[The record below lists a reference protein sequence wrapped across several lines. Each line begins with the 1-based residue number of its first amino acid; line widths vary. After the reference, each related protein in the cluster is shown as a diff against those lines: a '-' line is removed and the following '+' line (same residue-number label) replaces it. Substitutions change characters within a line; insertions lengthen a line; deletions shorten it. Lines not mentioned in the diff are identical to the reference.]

1 VFCSIA
7 QLELLV
13 EEFNMTE
20 KNDISPR
27 QFYTQLV
34 TDFDE
39 DEGVMWCFAD
49 PSPRP
54 CFTPRLLEDLIRF
67 YQVIRNR
74 SNSEARAGITQS
86 IKYLILASYRPG
98 VFSLGGDLNLFIECI
113 KERDRARLDDYMRLS
128 IDVLYKTHTNLD
140 VSLST
145 LALIRGNALG
155 AGFEGA
161 LSCDYLVAEKS
172 VQLGFPE
179 VLFNMFPGMG
189 AYSFL
194 SRRLNAIQV
203 EQMILSGRIYTAEEL
218 HEMGVVD
225 VVAEDG
231 QGITEIQ
238 RFIKKLDKN
247 QVTRKALLKIRHRVN
262 PVCLDELLD
271 IGKVW
276 VDAAMSL
283 TVRELRTMERL
294 VRSQDKMAK
303 TLVQTEKI
311 GNSRYD

>member
-1 VFCSIA
+1 
-7 QLELLV
+7 V
-13 EEFNMTE
+13 EVYIVPEN
-20 KNDISPR
+20 NDARTR
-27 QFYTQLV
+27 QFYSQLI

-39 DEGVMWCFAD
+39 NDGAMWCFAD

-54 CFTPRLLEDLIRF
+54 CFTPQLLEDLIKF
-67 YQVIRNR
+67 YQVIRNKNNCE
-74 SNSEARAGITQS
+74 SRAGIAPS

-98 VFSLGGDLNLFIECI
+98 VFSLGGDLSLFIECI
-113 KERDRARLDDYMRLS
+113 KERDRARLESYMRLS

-140 VSLST
+140 VPLST
-145 LALIRGNALG
+145 IALIRGNALG

-194 SRRLNAIQV
+194 SRRINTVQV
-203 EQMILSGRIYTAEEL
+203 EQMILSGRIYSAEEL
-218 HEMGVVD
+218 YEMGVVD

-231 QGITEIQ
+231 EGINEIKK
-238 RFIKKLDKN
+238 FIKRLTKN
-247 QVTRKALLKIRHRVN
+247 QNTRKALLKIRHRVN
-262 PVCLDELLD
+262 PVSLEELLD
-271 IGKVW
+271 IGEIW

-283 TVRELRTMERL
+283 TARELKTMERL

-303 TLVQTEKI
+303 TLVQTEEI
-311 GNSRYD
+311 GRYQA

>member
-1 VFCSIA
+1 VPG
-7 QLELLV
+7 
-13 EEFNMTE
+13 NKDTR
-20 KNDISPR
+20 PR
-27 QFYTQLV
+27 QFYNQLI

-39 DEGVMWCFAD
+39 DHGTMWCFAD

-54 CFTPRLLEDLIRF
+54 CFTPQLLEDLIKF
-67 YQVIRNR
+67 YQVVRNKN
-74 SNSEARAGITQS
+74 NSECRAGLIPT

-98 VFSLGGDLNLFIECI
+98 VFSLGGDLSLFIECI
-113 KERDRARLDDYMRLS
+113 KERDRARLEEYMRLS
-128 IDVLYKTHTNLD
+128 IDVLYQTHTNLD
-140 VSLST
+140 VPLT
-145 LALIRGNALG
+145 TIALIRGNALG

-194 SRRLNAIQV
+194 SRRISTVQV
-203 EQMILSGRIYTAEEL
+203 EQMILSGRIYSADEL

-231 QGITEIQ
+231 QGISDIKK
-238 RFIKKLDKN
+238 FIKKLTKN
-247 QVTRKALLKIRHRVN
+247 QNTRKALLKIRHRVN
-262 PVCLDELLD
+262 PVSLQELLD
-271 IGKVW
+271 IGEIW

-283 TVRELRTMERL
+283 TARELRTMERL

-303 TLVQTEKI
+303 TLVQTEEI
-311 GNSRYD
+311 GRCQA

>member
-1 VFCSIA
+1 
-7 QLELLV
+7 V
-13 EEFNMTE
+13 EEYIVPEN
-20 KNDISPR
+20 NDARTR
-27 QFYTQLV
+27 QFYSQLI

-39 DEGVMWCFAD
+39 NDGAMWCFAD

-54 CFTPRLLEDLIRF
+54 CFTPQLLEDLIKF
-67 YQVIRNR
+67 YQVIRNK
-74 SNSEARAGITQS
+74 NNCECRAGIAPS

-98 VFSLGGDLNLFIECI
+98 VFSLGGDLSLFIECI
-113 KERDRARLDDYMRLS
+113 KERDRARLESYMRLS

-140 VSLST
+140 VPLST
-145 LALIRGNALG
+145 IALIRGNALG

-179 VLFNMFPGMG
+179 VLFNMFPGRG

-194 SRRLNAIQV
+194 SRRINTVQV
-203 EQMILSGRIYTAEEL
+203 EQMILSGRIYSAEEL
-218 HEMGVVD
+218 YEMGVVD

-231 QGITEIQ
+231 EGINEIKK
-238 RFIKKLDKN
+238 FIKRLTKN
-247 QVTRKALLKIRHRVN
+247 QNTRKALLKIRHRVN
-262 PVCLDELLD
+262 PVSLEELLD
-271 IGKVW
+271 IGEIW

-283 TVRELRTMERL
+283 TARELKTMERL

-303 TLVQTEKI
+303 TLVQTEEI
-311 GNSRYD
+311 GRYQA